1 MKEQLHLYLQRRMQ
15 FSMATADPQT
25 VPLVFALKMLVNHLP
40 SIDGVMWGALRNS
53 SRSKIDA
60 EQAEGGASRG
70 GGGVV
75 FGEGSTM
82 SQELETP
89 YLLRQ
94 LDTPLR
100 GADTPLRGGD
110 ATVRLDRL
118 ERVAEESLHRYV
130 IGDAPLP

>member
-25 VPLVFALKMLVNHLP
+25 VPLVFALKMLVNQIP
-40 SIDGVMWGALRNS
+40 SSDGVMWGTLRNT
-53 SRSKIDA
+53 SRSKVDS
-60 EQAEGGASRG
+60 EHGEGGGGGS

-89 YLLRQ
+89 YLLRRF
-94 LDTPLR
+94 DTPLR
-100 GADTPLRGGD
+100 GADTPLRSGD

-118 ERVAEESLHRYV
+118 ERAAEESLLRHV
-130 IGDAPLP
+130 I